1 MYEFKEKDWKILRKK
16 VPIWQENYM
25 AKLNKE
31 YIELLQRDNN
41 PARNFWDLE
50 ERIFKDKRRIGV
62 VIDMRRSIMLEN
74 ILEFL
79 NDDVITLD
87 DLDEFSDELKET
99 IKYMRGRWK

>member
-1 MYEFKEKDWKILRKK
+1 
-16 VPIWQENYM
+16 
-25 AKLNKE
+25 
-31 YIELLQRDNN
+31 
-41 PARNFWDLE
+41 
-50 ERIFKDKRRIGV
+50 
-62 VIDMRRSIMLEN
+62 MLEN